1 MRYNALKL
9 PFFDSRVSSKKTEFE
24 KVCRNW
30 RKFAKSCISN
40 KAKWDIPHS
49 IQDIK
54 KDKSNCGIYVCTFLE
69 SFLASKY
76 DGLTFNNTYDAF
88 LLFIISFSY
97 NKLFFSF
104 LHKHFIF
111 LYFII
116 KKN

>member
-97 NKLFFSF
+97 TINFFFHSYTNISF
-104 LHKHFIF
+104 F
-111 LYFII
+111 YTS
-116 KKN
+116 